1 MIICIIIYS
10 LLAVG
15 IISFILRNVFTNLY
29 YKWKYVEEYYAPT
42 TRERV
47 WKDSQLIYLPNENY
61 NEKLYKKATKKKTFY
76 DKMSSDFFF
85 GLGMVGCIGGGL
97 LTLIFSL
104 IVLTENCFQSSD
116 IAYLNMLET
125 RSAYTRELKT
135 NPENEHLY
143 QDIVKFNNSLREIK
157 MKYDNP
163 WSSWLIN
170 SKIAQNIDY
179 IEVEYV
185 YNNT

>member
-1 MIICIIIYS
+1 MIICIIMYS
-10 LLAVG
+10 LLAIG
-15 IISFILRNVFTNLY
+15 ITSFILRYIFANLY
-29 YKWKYVEEYYAPT
+29 WKWEDIEEYYAPT

-47 WKDSQLIYLPNENY
+47 WKEFQFIYLPNENY
-61 NEKLYKKATKKKTFY
+61 NEKLYKKATKKKAFY
-76 DKMSSDFFF
+76 DKMSSDFFI
-85 GLGMVGCIGGGL
+85 GLGMVDCIGGGFL
-97 LTLIFSL
+97 SLIFSF

-116 IAYLNMLET
+116 IDYLNMLET
-125 RSAYTRELKT
+125 RSVCIKELET

-143 QDIVKFNNSLREIK
+143 QDIIKFNNSLREIK

-170 SKIAQNIDY
+170 SKIAKNIDY